1 MDFQIVVFI
10 YYLKFIKINK
20 VVHSVRLKEIKTFCS
35 TQPGDFN
42 FLKRRV
48 STELLTLSLTLFEL
62 CKKNYRGGG
71 VKLTPPPAGIGLS
84 YNTKLSYGDF
94 WNKSSFRIGNE
105 LGHIVARFLV

>member
-20 VVHSVRLKEIKTFCS
+20 IVQEIKTFCS

-62 CKKNYRGGG
+62 CKKNYSGGG
-71 VKLTPPPAGIGLS
+71 S
-84 YNTKLSYGDF
+84 N
-94 WNKSSFRIGNE
+94 
-105 LGHIVARFLV
+105 